1 MKNINYTIIL
11 TILIIPIF
19 FYSCKKSYERPD
31 EYEVDLFKNERVSND
46 TIQMLTKE
54 KSFEQ
59 AEIVISTNKIKL
71 LDSMVKQGKT
81 PIYVYQLTNG
91 KIEKGIKDSVHF
103 PMNILSTRAI
113 NKSDKSTKI
122 YLENLKSFKLL
133 VSDFDIKYQIIFRSP
148 LSED

>member
-71 LDSMVKQGKT
+71 LDSTVKQGKT
-81 PIYVYQLTNG
+81 PIYVYQLTTG

-113 NKSDKSTKI
+113 NKSEKSTKI
-122 YLENLKSFKLL
+122 YLEDLKSFKLL

-148 LSED
+148 LLED

>member
-46 TIQMLTKE
+46 TVQMLTKE

-59 AEIVISTNKIKL
+59 AEIVIFTNEIKL

-91 KIEKGIKDSVHF
+91 KIEKGIKDSVNF

-113 NKSDKSTKI
+113 NKSEKSTKI
-122 YLENLKSFKLL
+122 YLEDLKSFKLL

>member
-81 PIYVYQLTNG
+81 PIYVYQLTTG

-113 NKSDKSTKI
+113 NKSEKSTKI
-122 YLENLKSFKLL
+122 YLEDLKSFKLL

>member
-46 TIQMLTKE
+46 TVQMLTKE

-81 PIYVYQLTNG
+81 PIYVYQLTTG
-91 KIEKGIKDSVHF
+91 KIEK
-103 PMNILSTRAI
+103 
-113 NKSDKSTKI
+113 
-122 YLENLKSFKLL
+122 E
-133 VSDFDIKYQIIFRSP
+133 
-148 LSED
+148 

>member
-46 TIQMLTKE
+46 TVQMLTKE

-59 AEIVISTNKIKL
+59 AEIVISTNEIKL

-122 YLENLKSFKLL
+122 YLEDLKSFKLL
-133 VSDFDIKYQIIFRSP
+133 VSDFNIKYQIIFRSP
-148 LSED
+148 LLED

>member
-1 MKNINYTIIL
+1 
-11 TILIIPIF
+11 
-19 FYSCKKSYERPD
+19 
-31 EYEVDLFKNERVSND
+31 
-46 TIQMLTKE
+46 MLTKE

-59 AEIVISTNKIKL
+59 AEIVIFTNEIKL

-91 KIEKGIKDSVHF
+91 KIEKGIKDSVNF

-113 NKSDKSTKI
+113 NKSEKSTKI
-122 YLENLKSFKLL
+122 YLEDLKSFKLL

>member
-81 PIYVYQLTNG
+81 PIYVYQLTTG

-113 NKSDKSTKI
+113 NKSGKSTKI
-122 YLENLKSFKLL
+122 YLEDLKSFKLL

-148 LSED
+148 LLED

>member
-46 TIQMLTKE
+46 TVQMLTKE

-71 LDSMVKQGKT
+71 LDSMIKQGKT
-81 PIYVYQLTNG
+81 PIYVYQLTTG

-113 NKSDKSTKI
+113 NKSEKSTKI
-122 YLENLKSFKLL
+122 YLEDLKSFKLL

-148 LSED
+148 LLED

>member
-46 TIQMLTKE
+46 TVQMLTKE

-81 PIYVYQLTNG
+81 PIYVYQLTTG
-91 KIEKGIKDSVHF
+91 KIEKGVKDSVHF

-113 NKSDKSTKI
+113 NKSEKSTKI
-122 YLENLKSFKLL
+122 YLEDLKSFKLL

>member
-46 TIQMLTKE
+46 TVQMLTKE

-81 PIYVYQLTNG
+81 PIYVYQLTTG

-113 NKSDKSTKI
+113 NKSEKSTKI
-122 YLENLKSFKLL
+122 YLEDLKSFKLL

-148 LSED
+148 LLED

>member
-46 TIQMLTKE
+46 TVQMLTKE

-59 AEIVISTNKIKL
+59 AEIVISTNEIKL

-91 KIEKGIKDSVHF
+91 KIEKGIKDSVNF

-113 NKSDKSTKI
+113 NKSGKSTKI
-122 YLENLKSFKLL
+122 YLEDLKSFKLL

-148 LSED
+148 LLED

>member
-46 TIQMLTKE
+46 TVQMLTKE

-91 KIEKGIKDSVHF
+91 KIEKGIKDSVHL

-122 YLENLKSFKLL
+122 YLEDLKSFKLL

>member
-46 TIQMLTKE
+46 TVQMLTKE

-113 NKSDKSTKI
+113 NKSEKSTKI
-122 YLENLKSFKLL
+122 YLEDLKSFKLL
-133 VSDFDIKYQIIFRSP
+133 VSDFDIKYQVIFRSS

>member
-46 TIQMLTKE
+46 TVQMLTKE

-122 YLENLKSFKLL
+122 YLEDLKSFKLL

-148 LSED
+148 LLED